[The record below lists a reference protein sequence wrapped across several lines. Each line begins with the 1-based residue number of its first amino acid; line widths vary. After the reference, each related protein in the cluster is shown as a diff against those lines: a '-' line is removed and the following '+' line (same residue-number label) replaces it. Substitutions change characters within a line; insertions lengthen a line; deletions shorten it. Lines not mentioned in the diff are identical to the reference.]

1 MVSSQRVHRRLA
13 AILAADVVGFSAL
26 MEQDEE
32 GTLACLKQLRRDLIE
47 PEIQGHGGR
56 VFKTTG
62 DGFLAEFPSPV
73 EAVRCAVKVQETLAA
88 DDAQESCRPLQLRIG
103 INLGDIIVEEDGDVY
118 GDGVNIAARLQ
129 QRADPG
135 GVWISGSVH
144 DHVGGRIEASFEN
157 RGEQQVKNIARP
169 VRVYAWSRTDAEAPP
184 STSERLSL
192 PDRPSIA
199 VLPFTNMSGDPE
211 QEYFA
216 DGVVEDI
223 ITALSRVK
231 WFFVIAR
238 SSSFTYKGRAVDVRQ
253 VGRALG
259 VLYVLEGAIRRVGN
273 RVRITAQLV
282 EAATGRH
289 IWAERFEG
297 DLTDI
302 FDLQDRITSGV
313 VTAVEPNL
321 LAAELDRNRSRPT
334 DSLSAYDL
342 YLRALPEMFSFTQES
357 LQRAK
362 KLLENALELDQNFSD
377 AWAALSDCIARE
389 TTAGW
394 IVDWDKGSELARRA
408 AARAITTDRE
418 NGPALSLA
426 AFTKAMFAGEHDQA
440 VDLATQALRLHPN
453 SAYVRMNCAWVFI
466 YNGEPDRALDHL
478 ATARRMNPRDPLEAR
493 TSTAMT
499 LAHLI
504 AGRFAE
510 AEKWGERAIQQRPN
524 FPPPLRFRA
533 AALAQLGRLEEAS
546 ALIRQLL
553 LIQPGSTIGRTAKVR
568 FRHPSHQAILLDGL
582 RLAGLPE

>member
-32 GTLACLKQLRRDLIE
+32 GTLARVKQLRRDLIE
-47 PEIQGHGGR
+47 PKVQEHGGR

-73 EAVRCAVKVQETLAA
+73 EAVRCATEVQETLAGEA
-88 DDAQESCRPLQLRIG
+88 PRESSDPLQLRIG
-103 INLGDIIVEEDGDVY
+103 INLGDIIVEEDGEVY

-129 QRADPG
+129 QLADPG
-135 GVWISGSVH
+135 GIWISGPVH
-144 DHVGGRIEASFEN
+144 DHVGGRIGTTFEN

-169 VRVYAWSRTDAEAPP
+169 VRVFAWSGTDAEAPP
-184 STSERLSL
+184 SASKRPPLSG
-192 PDRPSIA
+192 RPTIA
-199 VLPFTNMSGDPE
+199 VLPFTNVSRDPE

-216 DGVVEDI
+216 DGIVEEI

-238 SSSFTYKGRAVDVRQ
+238 NSSFTYKGRAVDVRQ
-253 VGRALG
+253 VGRDLG
-259 VLYVLEGAIRRVGN
+259 VLYVLEGAIRRAGT

-282 EAATGRH
+282 ETATGHH

-321 LAAELDRNRSRPT
+321 LTAELDRSRSRPT
-334 DSLSAYDL
+334 DNLSAYDL
-342 YLRALPEMFSFTQES
+342 YLRSLPEMFSFTKEG
-357 LQRAK
+357 LQRAE
-362 KLLENALELDQNFSD
+362 KLLESTVELDQNFSD
-377 AWAALSDCIARE
+377 AWAALSDCIARQ

-394 IVDWDKGSELARRA
+394 IEDWDKGSELARRA
-408 AARAITTDRE
+408 AGRAIATDRE
-418 NGPALSLA
+418 NGRALSLA
-426 AFTKAMFAGEHDQA
+426 AFTVAMFAGDHDQA
-440 VDLATQALRLHPN
+440 VDLASQALRLHPN
-453 SAYVRMNCAWVFI
+453 SAYVQMNCAWVFI
-466 YNGEPDRALDHL
+466 YNGEPDCALEHL
-478 ATARRMNPRDPLEAR
+478 AIARRMNPRDPLVAR
-493 TSTAMT
+493 TLTAMA

-510 AEKWGERAIQQRPN
+510 AEKWGGRAIQQRPN

-533 AALAQLGRLEEAS
+533 AALAHLGRLEEAS
-546 ALIRQLL
+546 ALIRHLL
-553 LIQPGSTIGRTAKVR
+553 RVQPRSTIRRTAKVC
-568 FRHPSHQAILLDGL
+568 FRHASHQAMLLEGL